1 MQQISTTDEWK
12 ALSRHAADVGALDLR
27 ELFSTDPDRGTRM
40 TAGVGD
46 VLLDY
51 SKNLVTDET
60 IGLLVALG
68 RRADVPGRFARML
81 AGERINV
88 TEDRAVLHTA
98 LRAPRDADIH
108 VEGRGVAADVHA
120 TLDRMAAFADAVRSG
135 RWRGHTGAEV
145 TTVVNIGIGGSH
157 LGPAMAYAALRDVA
171 DGPDVRFVSN
181 IDGADIAHAL
191 ADLDPAGTLFV
202 VCSKTFGTL
211 ETLTNADTARTWLVD
226 ALGDDAVRSH
236 FVAVSTNADRV
247 AGFGIDTDNMF
258 GFWDWVG
265 GRYSL
270 PSAIG
275 LALMVAIGPDR
286 FAAMLEGYRIVD
298 EHVATTPLET
308 NVPVLLGLLGV
319 WYRNFV
325 GACSH
330 AVLPYSEHLALFPA
344 YLQQLDMES
353 NGKSVDLDGRP
364 VDHHTGPIVWGQPGT
379 NGQHA
384 FYQLIHQGTA
394 LIPADFIGV
403 ARASHDLGDHH
414 ALLMANCFAQTEA
427 LAFGRTRA
435 EVAADG
441 VAEAQQPHRVF
452 AGNRPTNTLLL
463 SELTPSTLGQLVA
476 CYEHKVF
483 TQGTVWQ
490 INSFDQWGVELGKA
504 LAGVIADELIDGTTA
519 EHDSSTTALIDRYR
533 QLAARSDGSGWSADR

>member
-1 MQQISTTDEWK
+1 MKGPPVQQISTTDEWTG
-12 ALSRHAADVGALDLR
+12 LSRHAADIGGLDLR
-27 ELFSTDPDRGTRM
+27 RLFTADPDRGTRM
-40 TAGVGD
+40 TARVGD

-60 IGLLVALG
+60 LELLVALG
-68 RRADVPGRFARML
+68 QRADLRGRFAAMR
-81 AGERINV
+81 AGERLNT

-98 LRAPRDADIH
+98 LRASRDAAIQVDGQD
-108 VEGRGVAADVHA
+108 VMTDVHA
-120 TLDRMAAFADAVRSG
+120 TLDRMAQFADAVRSG

-157 LGPAMAYAALRDVA
+157 LGPAMAHTALRDVA

-181 IDGADIAHAL
+181 IDGADVAHAL
-191 ADLDPAGTLFV
+191 ADLDPAVTLFV

-211 ETLTNADTARTWLVD
+211 ETLTNADTARRWLVD
-226 ALGDDAVRSH
+226 TLGDDAVRSH

-247 AGFGIDTDNMF
+247 ASFGIDTDNMF

-275 LALMVAIGPDR
+275 LALMLAIGPDR
-286 FAAMLEGYRIVD
+286 FADMLEGYRVVD
-298 EHVATTPLET
+298 EHVATTPLER

-319 WYRNFV
+319 WYRNFL

-394 LIPADFIGV
+394 LIPADVIGV
-403 ARASHDLGDHH
+403 ARPTHDLGDHH
-414 ALLMANCFAQTEA
+414 DLLMANCFAQTEA

-463 SELTPSTLGQLVA
+463 SELTPSTLGQLIA

-483 TQGTVWQ
+483 TQGIVWQ

-519 EHDSSTTALIDRYR
+519 DHDSSTTALIDRYR
-533 QLAARSDGSGWSADR
+533 AWRSG